1 MLKKLSPARTRHT
14 ILACIFSCLA
24 VFYSFAPDHNAD
36 YQLKAAFIY
45 KFTQYFEWEDH
56 SNDLIV
62 GVLGNSPI
70 YEQLTHVAASKSGS
84 DKRITVRQFQ
94 SLGDMTPCHILF
106 IPRKFGAPIE
116 EILAKVPRGTLTVT
130 ERPGCAV
137 HGAAINFIVVD
148 NKLKFEANLKAINA
162 AGIKASSQLL
172 KLAIIVG

>member
-1 MLKKLSPARTRHT
+1 
-14 ILACIFSCLA
+14 LACIFSCLA
-24 VFYSFAPDHNAD
+24 VFYSFAPDRSSE

-45 KFTQYFEWEDH
+45 KFTQYLEWENH
-56 SNDLIV
+56 PNEIIV

-70 YEQLTHVAASKSGS
+70 YDQLVHVAISKSGS

-94 SLGDMTPCHILF
+94 GLRDMTPCHILF
-106 IPRKFGAPIE
+106 IPRKSDMPLE

-130 ERPGCAV
+130 ERPGCAAQ
-137 HGAAINFIVVD
+137 GAAINFIMV
-148 NKLKFEANLKAINA
+148 NNQLKFEANLKAINA